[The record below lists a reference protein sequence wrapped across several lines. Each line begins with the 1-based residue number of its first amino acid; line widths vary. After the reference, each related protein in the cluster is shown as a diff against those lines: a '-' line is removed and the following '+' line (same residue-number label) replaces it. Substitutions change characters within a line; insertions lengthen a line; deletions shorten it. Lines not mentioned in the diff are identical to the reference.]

1 MAKELGVGWI
11 NLFSYIK
18 SVLTIEP
25 VSDDSVCDWDH
36 GSPFFFVKV
45 SHLDFNSICVGKKT
59 VRITS
64 NPIAPKIFQ
73 DKVLRVN
80 VWVVKV
86 ARKSCL
92 WINEWISDTEFSP
105 FSHTV
110 SRYLKFHSFV
120 FTILKI
126 SLVCWK
132 IGNICISNN
141 LIKQI
146 LLKSPPWYYFVSVIK
161 KCVLALV
168 LSRWDC
174 SDTNLRL
181 KLDSIGEKDRN
192 SDGNAATE
200 K

>member
-36 GSPFFFVKV
+36 GSAFFFVKV
-45 SHLDFNSICVGKKT
+45 SHLDFNSIYVGKRT
-59 VRITS
+59 VRIS

-73 DKVLRVN
+73 DKVLRVHI
-80 VWVVKV
+80 WVVKV
-86 ARKSCL
+86 AWKSCL
-92 WINEWISDTEFSP
+92 WINEWISDTEFSA
-105 FSHTV
+105 FSHAV

-141 LIKQI
+141 LIKPI
-146 LLKSPPWYYFVSVIK
+146 LLKSPPWNYLVSVVK
-161 KCVLALV
+161 KCVWALV

-174 SDTNLRL
+174 SDANLRL
-181 KLDSIGEKDRN
+181 KLDSIGEKDEN
-192 SDGNAATE
+192 CDGNAATE
-200 K
+200 D

>member
-1 MAKELGVGWI
+1 MAKEFRVGWV
-11 NLFSYIK
+11 NLFSDIEGV
-18 SVLTIEP
+18 STIEP
-25 VSDDSVCDWDH
+25 VRDDSVCDWDH
-36 GSPFFFVKV
+36 VSTFFFVKV
-45 SHLDFNSICVGKKT
+45 GHLDFNSICVGERT

-64 NPIAPKIFQ
+64 NPIAPKVFQ
-73 DKVLRVN
+73 DKVLRVH

-86 ARKSCL
+86 AQKSSL
-92 WINEWISDTEFSP
+92 WINGWISDTEFSA

-141 LIKQI
+141 LIKPI
-146 LLKSPPWYYFVSVIK
+146 FFKSPPRNYFVSVIK

-174 SDTNLRL
+174 CDANLRL
-181 KLDSIGEKDRN
+181 KLNSIGEKDEN
-192 SDGNAATE
+192 SDSNAAT
-200 K
+200 KD